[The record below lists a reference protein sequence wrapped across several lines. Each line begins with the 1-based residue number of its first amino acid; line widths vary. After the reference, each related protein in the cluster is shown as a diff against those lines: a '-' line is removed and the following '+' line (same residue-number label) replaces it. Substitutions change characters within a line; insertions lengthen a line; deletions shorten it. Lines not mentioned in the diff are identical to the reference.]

1 MVQHGES
8 VEIPEILLKD
18 EWITA
23 GRVSFL
29 AKAQRRVHRSWRK
42 RASWSAVAQH
52 RDLPSILQTGIW
64 MDQGKIKIAGP
75 IDDVLDA

>member
-1 MVQHGES
+1 MTRREESAFLQRRNVACIVRGES
-8 VEIPEILLKD
+8 EHHG
-18 EWITA
+18 T
-23 GRVSFL
+23 
-29 AKAQRRVHRSWRK
+29 
-42 RASWSAVAQH
+42 AVAQH

>member
-1 MVQHGES
+1 MTRREES
-8 VEIPEILLKD
+8 
-18 EWITA
+18 A
-23 GRVSFL
+23 FL
-29 AKAQRRVHRSWRK
+29 QRRESEHHGT
-42 RASWSAVAQH
+42 AVAQH